1 MTSSGRPTGMYLLE
15 PACTLHF
22 WRRHE
27 AAGLHAT
34 RCEDIWMDAWRRG
47 LTATSQPTPAE
58 PSKANRMSETTR
70 DRLSNNDPR
79 AMRPCDEFGPLA
91 LQPRCSE
98 VDSFQA
104 GPLGSW
110 QINRSLNY
118 SYSSPGTIANARNGR
133 NQVYVPRVSTSPR
146 ASTRRP
152 SCERG
157 GLRYSHLR

>member
-1 MTSSGRPTGMYLLE
+1 MTSSGRPTGHVLTGTGMHTPFL
-15 PACTLHF
+15 
-22 WRRHE
+22 
-27 AAGLHAT
+27 AAPRGCGTHAT

-47 LTATSQPTPAE
+47 PTATSQPTSAE

-79 AMRPCDEFGPLA
+79 AMRPCDELGPLA

-118 SYSSPGTIANARNGR
+118 SYSSPGTTANARSGR

-152 SCERG
+152 S
-157 GLRYSHLR
+157 L